1 MKFHFR
7 DKIGKSGE
15 RFFERFVE
23 EELGFAYRKVGSPD
37 IGVDGE
43 IETLDAKRSSTGG
56 FLKVQV
62 KTTEESYVNRPIK
75 IALDEEHLDYFSS
88 LTVPPILVAISLKDE
103 AIWWKPILGKDNYR
117 GRRGGFGVSFDP
129 LQDRLTQSSST
140 LIRLMAERSN
150 GIIAKYLLEEANN
163 TLDDIEAEIDSDQFD
178 IVAVDSW
185 GYQMQQIDRA
195 MKDVSCLM
203 RYERRITDEILAV
216 KVSFEDTVERILD
229 RKRWFSEHGV
239 DDYLTMDRGEAPY

>member
-1 MKFHFR
+1 MKFHYR

-15 RFFERFVE
+15 RFLEAFVE
-23 EELGFAYRKVGSPD
+23 EELGFTYRKVGPPD

-43 IETLDAKRSSTGG
+43 IETLDAARSSTGG

-62 KTTEESYVNRPIK
+62 KTTEESYVNRPVK

-88 LTVPPILVAISLKDE
+88 LTVPPILVAISLKDQ

-117 GRRGGFGVSFDP
+117 GPRGGFGVSFDP
-129 LQDRLTQSSST
+129 IQDRLTRSSRA

-150 GIIAKYLLEEANN
+150 GIIAKYILEEANE
-163 TLDDIEAEIDSDQFD
+163 TLDEMESEIESNEFD
-178 IVAVDSW
+178 IVAVDIW
-185 GYQMQQIDRA
+185 GHQMQRIDRA
-195 MKDVSCLM
+195 MKDVSCLL

-216 KVSFEDTVERILD
+216 KDGFEEIKERISE
-229 RKRWFSEHGV
+229 RKIWFSKYNV
-239 DDYLTMDRGEAPY
+239 DDLLTMDRGDTPY